1 MTDDDIVLRLDRAS
15 AEDLHE
21 VLWLVG
27 EHLAAGAPI
36 PDLPHEAN
44 ERLSG
49 VIRSLAGAL
58 GKRHPYS
65 P

>member
-1 MTDDDIVLRLDRAS
+1 MTNDIVLHLDRAS

-36 PDLPHEAN
+36 PALPNGAD
-44 ERLSG
+44 ERLAQ
-49 VIRSLAGAL
+49 VIRSLADAL
-58 GKRHPYS
+58 GKGHPYS
-65 P
+65 